1 MAVLTAMTVAADL
14 PAAGGNWWNAD
25 VWKDPD
31 RPFLFYGE
39 DRTPEKR
46 PASIEPKQ
54 EKDETGAASEPL
66 SQNKAPAAK
75 SETNIKDEPKS
86 EDPDDF
92 SRFTTIESLKAEREA
107 RLSAAVMNPNP
118 ENMRRYQAVNAH
130 MLSLSARFAE
140 VWQLGRFT
148 SPQYDW
154 TASHPS
160 ANFVTASLAE
170 TRLQTRTETLSA
182 LGSDLGILFIARPG
196 DPLTPLAAGPLR
208 AFARTYGLDVLA
220 SAAEAAF
227 SGKRPGKDV
236 PGFEAF
242 DDVQSDGGRAE
253 ALGIRVF
260 PAVVLIPRPEA
271 VLLRPDFSLMKGA
284 LSGRDGI
291 VIASGAVSAEE
302 LARRISLLL
311 DAGKRHAN
319 PSGSSLPQTN
329 TAINS
334 YEIKQHQ

>member
-14 PAAGGNWWNAD
+14 SAADGNWWTAD

-39 DRTPEKR
+39 DKTPEKR
-46 PASIEPKQ
+46 SAPNERKPDEAEKPASPQTQDKTPSEKPVQNIRTEPK
-54 EKDETGAASEPL
+54 PV
-66 SQNKAPAAK
+66 
-75 SETNIKDEPKS
+75 
-86 EDPDDF
+86 DPDDF

-107 RLSAAVMNPNP
+107 RLSAAVMNPSP

-130 MLSLSARFAE
+130 MLALSARFAE
-140 VWQLGRFT
+140 AWQLGRFT

-170 TRLQTRTETLSA
+170 TRLQNRTETLSA

-220 SAAEAAF
+220 SAAGAAF
-227 SGKRPGKDV
+227 SGKRSGKDV

-253 ALGIRVF
+253 ALGIRVL

-329 TAINS
+329 TAINPH
-334 YEIKQHQ
+334 EIKQHQ